1 MSIDRRRFLEWTGMT
16 AVAGLVCSPIEAGE
30 PASPRYK
37 AVAFDAFTTFDPRP
51 IGGRAETLFPGR
63 GAQLGEVWRSRQFDY
78 QWLRALAGRYED
90 FWRITEDGLVFA
102 ARQLRLDLTAEKR
115 DRLMQAWLELTTFPD
130 VPAALALLKSSG
142 VRLAFV
148 SNMTERMLNA
158 AIRNGRLEGF
168 FEHVLTTDR
177 IRSYKPDP
185 RAYQMAIDAFGLERD
200 QILFVASS
208 GWDAAG
214 ARWFGYPTYWNNRL
228 DLRPEELGALADA
241 TGPDLADMARVVL
254 APRQRGA
261 A

>member
-1 MSIDRRRFLEWTGMT
+1 MT
-16 AVAGLVCSPIEAGE
+16 AAAGLVRSPLEIVE

-51 IGGRAETLFPGR
+51 IGGLAETLFPGR
-63 GAQLGEVWRSRQFDY
+63 GAQLGEVWRSRQFEY

-90 FWRITEDGLVFA
+90 FWRITEDGLIFA
-102 ARQLRLDLTAEKR
+102 ARQLLLDLTADKR
-115 DRLMQAWLELTTFPD
+115 DRLMQAWLELTAWPD
-130 VPAALALLKSSG
+130 VPAALALLKNSG
-142 VRLAFV
+142 VRLALA

-158 AIRNGRLEGF
+158 AIGNGRLAGL

-228 DLRPEELGALADA
+228 DLPPEELGAPADA
-241 TGPDLADMARVVL
+241 TGRDLADMARVVL
-254 APRQRGA
+254 APPQRGA